1 MNEEFEIRE
10 KLCALI
16 LRYNDIMDM
25 DEFMSEDAQYIDFM
39 KRTFSSYDEMNN
51 YLHTGEN
58 EPQNIDVDELNT
70 CFDRYY
76 MHSRYQLYGD
86 RQHETYQGGTKW

>member
-25 DEFMSEDAQYIDFM
+25 DEFMSGDAQYIDFM
-39 KRTFSSYDEMNN
+39 KRTFASLDEMNN
-51 YLHTGEN
+51 YLHTDEV
-58 EPQNIDVDELNT
+58 EPQNIDVDKLNA
-70 CFDRYY
+70 CYERYY
-76 MHSRYQLYGD
+76 LHSRYELYGNT
-86 RQHETYQGGTKW
+86 QNETYQGGTKW